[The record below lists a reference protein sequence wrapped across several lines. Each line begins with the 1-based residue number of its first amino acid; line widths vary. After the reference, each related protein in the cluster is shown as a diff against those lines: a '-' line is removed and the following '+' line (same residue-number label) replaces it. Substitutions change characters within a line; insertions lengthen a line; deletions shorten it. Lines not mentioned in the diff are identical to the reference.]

1 MAASCFAIPLSSSS
15 RSSYNAIPKYKT
27 LISSTSSY
35 YSYIESLKAKFPSST
50 SFHLSSLSC
59 PFEAQPLQVKVSS
72 SELSVLDEEEVK
84 GEGEVK
90 TGEGETDGD
99 KVVSEAEPAVMKKPR
114 PCELY
119 VCNIPKSYDIAQ
131 LLEMFQPFGTV
142 LSVEVS
148 RNPQTGE
155 SRGSGYITMGSIN
168 SAKIA
173 IASLDTKEVGGRE
186 MRVRYS
192 VDMNPGARRNP
203 QVLNSTPKKI
213 LMYESQYKAYV
224 GNLPWF
230 TQPDGLRDHFSKF
243 GTIVSTRVLHD
254 RKTGK
259 NRVFAFLSFTNIEE
273 RDAAL
278 SLNGTEYEGRR
289 IIVREGIEKSEA

>member
-15 RSSYNAIPKYKT
+15 RSSYNAIPRFKT
-27 LISSTSSY
+27 LASSTSSF
-35 YSYIESLKAKFPSST
+35 SYFESLKAQFLSST
-50 SFHLSSLSC
+50 SSHFSSLHR
-59 PFEAQPLQVKVSS
+59 PFLAQPLPIKVSS
-72 SELSVLDEEEVK
+72 SELSVLDEEKEEQVK
-84 GEGEVK
+84 GDGE
-90 TGEGETDGD
+90 TGEEP
-99 KVVSEAEPAVMKKPR
+99 VVTKKPR

-119 VCNIPKSYDIAQ
+119 VCNIPRSYDIAQ
-131 LLEMFQPFGTV
+131 LLDMFQPFGTV
-142 LSVEVS
+142 ISVEVS
-148 RNPQTGE
+148 RNAETGE
-155 SRGSGYITMGSIN
+155 SRGSGYVTMASIN
-168 SAKIA
+168 SAKNA
-173 IASLDTKEVGGRE
+173 ISSLDGTEVGGRE

-213 LMYESQYKAYV
+213 LMYESQYKVYV

-243 GTIVSTRVLHD
+243 GTIVSARVLHD

-259 NRVFAFLSFTNIEE
+259 NRVFAFLSFTNPEE

-278 SLNGTEYEGRR
+278 SLDGTEYEGRR
-289 IIVREGIEKSEA
+289 IIVRLGVERTES

>member
-15 RSSYNAIPKYKT
+15 RTSHNAIPKYKT
-27 LISSTSSY
+27 LTSSF
-35 YSYIESLKAKFPSST
+35 SYLESLKLQFPSSNC
-50 SFHLSSLSC
+50 FHLSR
-59 PFEAQPLQVKVSS
+59 PFVSQPLEIKVSS
-72 SELSVLDEEEVK
+72 SDLSVVDEVK
-84 GEGEVK
+84 EEGEVT
-90 TGEGETDGD
+90 TGQGETDGGD
-99 KVVSEAEPAVMKKPR
+99 AVISEAEPVAVKKQR

-119 VCNIPKSYDIAQ
+119 VCNIPRSYDIGQ

-142 LSVEVS
+142 ISVEVS

-155 SRGSGYITMGSIN
+155 SRGSGYVTMASIN

-173 IASLDTKEVGGRE
+173 IASLDAKEVGGRE

-192 VDMNPGARRNP
+192 VDMNPGTKRNP
-203 QVLNSTPKKI
+203 EALNSTPKKI
-213 LMYESQYKAYV
+213 LMYESQYKVYV

-230 TQPDGLRDHFSKF
+230 TQPDGLREHFSKF

-259 NRVFAFLSFTNIEE
+259 NRVFAFLSFTNKEE

-289 IIVREGIEKSEA
+289 IIVREGIEKS

>member
-1 MAASCFAIPLSSSS
+1 MAASSSCFAIPLSSSS
-15 RSSYNAIPKYKT
+15 SSRTSHNAIPKYKT
-27 LISSTSSY
+27 LISSS
-35 YSYIESLKAKFPSST
+35 YSYSYLESLKPQFPR
-50 SFHLSSLSC
+50 
-59 PFEAQPLQVKVSS
+59 PFIAQQPLQPNYKVSS
-72 SELSVLDEEEVK
+72 SELSVVDEVEEET
-84 GEGEVK
+84 K
-90 TGEGETDGD
+90 TEEGETDGD
-99 KVVSEAEPAVMKKPR
+99 EAAAAAAATVKKPR

-119 VCNIPKSYDIAQ
+119 VCNIPKSYDIAH

-142 LSVEVS
+142 ISVEVS

-155 SRGSGYITMGSIN
+155 SRGSGYVTMGSIN

-173 IASLDTKEVGGRE
+173 IASLDAKEVGGRE

-192 VDMNPGARRNP
+192 VDMNPGAKRNP
-203 QVLNSTPKKI
+203 EVLNSTPKKI
-213 LMYESQYKAYV
+213 LTYESQYKVYV

-230 TQPDGLRDHFSKF
+230 TQPDGLRQHFSKF

-259 NRVFAFLSFTNIEE
+259 NRVFAFLSFTNSEE

-278 SLNGTEYEGRR
+278 SLNETEYEGRR
-289 IIVREGIEKSEA
+289 IIVRQGVEKSDA

>member
-15 RSSYNAIPKYKT
+15 RSSYNAISKYKT
-27 LISSTSSY
+27 RISSISSY
-35 YSYIESLKAKFPSST
+35 SCLESLKAQFSSST
-50 SFHLSSLSC
+50 SFHLSSLSR
-59 PFEAQPLQVKVSS
+59 PFVAQPLQIKVSS
-72 SELSVLDEEEVK
+72 SELSVLDEEKEEVVK
-84 GEGEVK
+84 GDGEK
-90 TGEGETDGD
+90 GEET
-99 KVVSEAEPAVMKKPR
+99 EAEPVVMKKPR

-119 VCNIPKSYDIAQ
+119 VCNIPRSYDIAQ

-142 LSVEVS
+142 ISVEVS
-148 RNPQTGE
+148 RNPETGE
-155 SRGSGYITMGSIN
+155 SRGSGYVTMGSIN

-173 IASLDTKEVGGRE
+173 IASLDGTEVGGRE

-192 VDMNPGARRNP
+192 VDMNPGTRRNP

-213 LMYESQYKAYV
+213 LMYESQYKVYV

-230 TQPDGLRDHFSKF
+230 TQPNGLREHFSRF
-243 GTIVSTRVLHD
+243 GTIVSARVLHD
-254 RKTGK
+254 RKNGK
-259 NRVFAFLSFTNIEE
+259 NRVFAFLSFSNLEE

-289 IIVREGIEKSEA
+289 IIVREGVEKTES

>member
-1 MAASCFAIPLSSSS
+1 MAASSSCFAIPLSSSS
-15 RSSYNAIPKYKT
+15 SSSSRTSHNAIPKYKT
-27 LISSTSSY
+27 LISSFY
-35 YSYIESLKAKFPSST
+35 LESLKPHQFPSSN
-50 SFHLSSLSC
+50 SFHLSSLSR
-59 PFEAQPLQVKVSS
+59 PFVAQQPLQPNKVSS
-72 SELSVLDEEEVK
+72 SELSVVEETKPV
-84 GEGEVK
+84 VQ
-90 TGEGETDGD
+90 GETDGD
-99 KVVSEAEPAVMKKPR
+99 AVVSEATAAAPVKKPR

-119 VCNIPKSYDIAQ
+119 VCNIPKSYDIAH

-142 LSVEVS
+142 ISVEVS

-155 SRGSGYITMGSIN
+155 SRGSGYVTMGSMN

-173 IASLDTKEVGGRE
+173 IASLDAKEVGGRE

-192 VDMNPGARRNP
+192 VDMNPGNKRNP
-203 QVLNSTPKKI
+203 EVLNSTPKKI
-213 LMYESQYKAYV
+213 LTYESQYKVYV

-230 TQPDGLRDHFSKF
+230 TQPDGLREHFSKF

-259 NRVFAFLSFTNIEE
+259 NRVFAFLSFTNSEE

-278 SLNGTEYEGRR
+278 SLNETEYEGRR
-289 IIVREGIEKSEA
+289 IIVRQGVEKSDA

>member
-15 RSSYNAIPKYKT
+15 RSSHNAIPKYKT
-27 LISSTSSY
+27 LISSSY
-35 YSYIESLKAKFPSST
+35 AYLESLKPQLSSSN
-50 SFHLSSLSC
+50 SFHLSSLSRL
-59 PFEAQPLQVKVSS
+59 FVAHQLQIKVSS
-72 SELSVLDEEEVK
+72 SELSVLDEEEEEEVK

-90 TGEGETDGD
+90 TGEGETNGD
-99 KVVSEAEPAVMKKPR
+99 SVVSEAEPVKKPR

-119 VCNIPKSYDIAQ
+119 VCNIPRSYDIAQ
-131 LLEMFQPFGTV
+131 LLDMFQPFGTV
-142 LSVEVS
+142 ISVEVS

-155 SRGSGYITMGSIN
+155 SRGSGYVTMGSIN

-173 IASLDTKEVGGRE
+173 IASLDGTEVGGRE

-203 QVLNSTPKKI
+203 EVLNSTPKKI
-213 LMYESQYKAYV
+213 LMYESQYKVYV

-259 NRVFAFLSFTNIEE
+259 NRVFAFLSFTNSEE

-278 SLNGTEYEGRR
+278 SLNGTQYEGRR

>member
-15 RSSYNAIPKYKT
+15 RSSTNAIPKCKT
-27 LISSTSSY
+27 LISSCSY
-35 YSYIESLKAKFPSST
+35 VASLKASST
-50 SFHLSSLSC
+50 SSLSRN
-59 PFEAQPLQVKVSS
+59 FVAQRLQIKVSSS
-72 SELSVLDEEEVK
+72 SELSVLDEEKQVEEEEAK
-84 GEGEVK
+84 GDGE
-90 TGEGETDGD
+90 TGEET
-99 KVVSEAEPAVMKKPR
+99 EAEPVVMKKPR

-119 VCNIPKSYDIAQ
+119 VCNIPRSHDIPQ
-131 LLEMFQPFGTV
+131 LLDMFQPFGTV
-142 LSVEVS
+142 ISVEVS

-155 SRGSGYITMGSIN
+155 SRGSGYVTMGSIN
-168 SAKIA
+168 SAKNA
-173 IASLDTKEVGGRE
+173 IASLDGKEVGGRE

-192 VDMNPGARRNP
+192 VDMNPGAKRNTAA
-203 QVLNSTPKKI
+203 LNSTPKKI
-213 LMYESQYKAYV
+213 LMYESQYKVYV

-230 TQPDGLRDHFSKF
+230 TQPDGLRDHFSSF

-259 NRVFAFLSFTNIEE
+259 NRVFAFLSFASLEE

-289 IIVREGIEKSEA
+289 IIVREGIERTEST